1 MAARPIRVLL
11 IDGDKQAAVELCR
24 KLTDVRNVSFKVQI
38 ARTLSEGFE
47 LLGAARFDAV
57 LVDLRVEEVTGIAS
71 LKALQVRAAETPIL
85 VVSSIYQDSEALETV
100 RAGAQDYLVKSH
112 VNPAALER
120 ILVHCIERQRARTRT
135 TVQYLISRVLAESE
149 TLTDA
154 TIQILRV
161 LCESLEY
168 DFAQAWTFD
177 HGATEFIAAE
187 AWHVPSEKYTEF
199 AAFNRGLR
207 FEPGVGVPGRAWA
220 GGSPLWVPDVSQET
234 EFRNPER
241 AVQAGLRSSFAF
253 PISLA
258 TEVLGVIELFSP
270 EAREPDDDL
279 RTIVTNIGSQIG
291 QFLARKRAEEQKE
304 HLTQERLLILD
315 SASEGIYGLDLNG
328 CVTFMNRAAA
338 RMFRCNAAEMNGKHL
353 HELFHHSHPDGS
365 PYPVQDCPIVTVF
378 ATGEGS
384 RSDREYFWRT
394 DGTHLAVDYSAFPVI
409 EAGRIKGAVVC
420 FNDITDRKRME
431 VELRHAQK
439 LEAVGGLAAGIAH
452 EINTPIQFVGDNTRF
467 LQDSFRDTTAMLAK
481 YEDLCEAAR
490 LGPVQS
496 ELLEEVQAVRK
507 RIDWDYLR
515 LEIPKALDQMLDGI
529 ERVAKIVRAMKDF
542 SHVDRSSQKTAADL
556 NKAIQSTLVVARS
569 ELKYVAEVQEDY
581 GELPPVLCHLGD
593 LNQVFLNLLINAAHA
608 IGDVMKKT
616 GEKGRI
622 VVRTRRDEDFVE
634 ISFSDTGSGISPAA
648 RDKIFDPF
656 FTTKEVGKGT
666 GQGLTLARAIVV
678 EKHGGTLTFETEL
691 GKGTTFHVRLPVHGV
706 REPREVMS
714 R

>member
-1 MAARPIRVLL
+1 
-11 IDGDKQAAVELCR
+11 
-24 KLTDVRNVSFKVQI
+24 
-38 ARTLSEGFE
+38 
-47 LLGAARFDAV
+47 
-57 LVDLRVEEVTGIAS
+57 
-71 LKALQVRAAETPIL
+71 
-85 VVSSIYQDSEALETV
+85 
-100 RAGAQDYLVKSH
+100 
-112 VNPAALER
+112 
-120 ILVHCIERQRARTRT
+120 
-135 TVQYLISRVLAESE
+135 
-149 TLTDA
+149 
-154 TIQILRV
+154 
-161 LCESLEY
+161 
-168 DFAQAWTFD
+168 
-177 HGATEFIAAE
+177 
-187 AWHVPSEKYTEF
+187 
-199 AAFNRGLR
+199 
-207 FEPGVGVPGRAWA
+207 
-220 GGSPLWVPDVSQET
+220 VSQET

-304 HLTQERLLILD
+304 RLTQERLLILD

-529 ERVAKIVRAMKDF
+529 ERVAKIVRPMKDF

>member
-1 MAARPIRVLL
+1 
-11 IDGDKQAAVELCR
+11 
-24 KLTDVRNVSFKVQI
+24 
-38 ARTLSEGFE
+38 
-47 LLGAARFDAV
+47 
-57 LVDLRVEEVTGIAS
+57 
-71 LKALQVRAAETPIL
+71 
-85 VVSSIYQDSEALETV
+85 
-100 RAGAQDYLVKSH
+100 
-112 VNPAALER
+112 
-120 ILVHCIERQRARTRT
+120 
-135 TVQYLISRVLAESE
+135 
-149 TLTDA
+149 
-154 TIQILRV
+154 
-161 LCESLEY
+161 
-168 DFAQAWTFD
+168 
-177 HGATEFIAAE
+177 
-187 AWHVPSEKYTEF
+187 
-199 AAFNRGLR
+199 
-207 FEPGVGVPGRAWA
+207 
-220 GGSPLWVPDVSQET
+220 
-234 EFRNPER
+234 
-241 AVQAGLRSSFAF
+241 
-253 PISLA
+253 
-258 TEVLGVIELFSP
+258 
-270 EAREPDDDL
+270 
-279 RTIVTNIGSQIG
+279 
-291 QFLARKRAEEQKE
+291 
-304 HLTQERLLILD
+304 
-315 SASEGIYGLDLNG
+315 
-328 CVTFMNRAAA
+328 
-338 RMFRCNAAEMNGKHL
+338 
-353 HELFHHSHPDGS
+353 
-365 PYPVQDCPIVTVF
+365 
-378 ATGEGS
+378 
-384 RSDREYFWRT
+384 
-394 DGTHLAVDYSAFPVI
+394 
-409 EAGRIKGAVVC
+409 
-420 FNDITDRKRME
+420 ME